1 MEKNFFIDISGFTKT
16 TEELI
21 HNSKYGAE
29 IITDIINVIFG
40 KTIEKIYQYNG
51 YVLLFAGDA
60 IMINIEESMLKDVE
74 NTLKENINILN
85 KKIGI
90 NLGFKTEMLDKIYNP
105 HLIRCNKRNFLFFHP
120 DYSNI
125 LYSDIEDKINLEY
138 PEIIKELKLK
148 NFQGELREI
157 PASFINISKEYTVE
171 NLKPFLQRL
180 INDADENKIY
190 LNKIEYADK
199 GWNILVVSGLPESIE
214 NAHYR
219 LIMFLKRVLLLAKS
233 SGIDIKIGCTLNKGF
248 AGFVGNEKRWE
259 YTFIGGNINLAAR
272 IAYNGKNN
280 SIFTDTNF
288 YKSLSDRF
296 DFQFVDH
303 FDFKGFKEKIQI
315 YSVGDEKKEQH
326 IYIYVNRDEE
336 LNRSLNFLYEN
347 GKVLFLEGSGG
358 VGKTTFLFDLLQ
370 NLNKNYIKIIA
381 DDKKQ
386 PYSSIISLMEKIKTY
401 NFQKFNTQKILLES
415 EKIFDLENKFKF
427 LFKNIREDLTFVF
440 DDSHLL
446 DDNSLKLIKWAF
458 FNKNDNISFIFSG
471 RDFSRFEFVKSKLN
485 QYKFEIIRLK
495 NFDAHQVKEFVE
507 RFLSL
512 KISNKDISTFYKI
525 SDGNPLYLYQLLTFL
540 KNEKYIET
548 KDNSSVI
555 TVDLEKIPYSLKELV
570 LLKFD
575 KLPEKSKDFIETG
588 ALIGEEFKNK
598 IVLNSIEVEEK
609 DFSQISLP
617 AIDNKLIS
625 LKDQFVS
632 KFYHSLVKEIIQDRM
647 IKKRIQQIS
656 KKIAEELKKFSDD
669 PYSLMQAGDFFS
681 ITLDSQNSYES
692 YIESFELF
700 YKQKNYEYCIHTL
713 KKLFSLTEISIN
725 EKYKLFPLFS
735 KISKVKMNLELLK
748 MATNNLYGI
757 IDQTDIFE
765 KEFFEDIIDSLL
777 YFARD
782 LNNAFK
788 ILEIYKTRFGQ
799 NFYYLKTLVKYEE
812 FKGENISKSIEIL
825 KKIKKLQMT
834 KEEFFLFKILIA
846 TTYFFYSLKKKIVY
860 KTIKEL
866 EILKDDINDKELIV
880 NYYSFLKSFYLHTNR
895 LDEAEK
901 IIKQLLKYSKHIDR
915 ADILNDLS
923 IIYSNKFFATKDLK
937 YLKRATK
944 YQKKSYQ
951 ILRYEMKLNDLP
963 LITTNLA
970 MNYSL
975 LGNVK
980 MMLKYLYE
988 GLLYGLEIDHPIETP
1003 YNYVLL
1009 MLFIY
1014 QRGCYKLGY
1023 KLNDFILN
1031 YKYQIDISVDAFII
1045 KYFETKDEKYLKK
1058 ANYYLRRLL
1067 FRENTPPYTISLELF
1082 FNKYYFDGNKKGLS
1096 RLKKMIEKFEKSSR
1110 LRESTIFKLKLTRF
1124 IIDIENKKITK
1135 KIVEKS
1141 LKEIENQKYI
1151 SLVSSQLYFSY
1162 AKLLYEENDQTFKK
1176 YFLKSYIIARKLRYF
1191 NMCNLIEKYCV
1202 QNNIMKRKFIKENLK
1217 TLKIIDEMNKIE
1229 ELETFV
1235 DWFLNLT
1242 Y

>member
-21 HNSKYGAE
+21 QNSKYGAE

-40 KTIEKIYQYNG
+40 KTIEKIYQNNG

-60 IMINIEESMLKDVE
+60 IMINLEKVLLKDIE
-74 NTLKENINILN
+74 STLKENIENLN

-90 NLGFKTEMLDKIYNP
+90 NLGFRIEELDRIYKP
-105 HLIRCNKRNFLFFHP
+105 HLLKCNKRNFLFFHP
-120 DYSNI
+120 DDSNI
-125 LYSDIEDKINLEY
+125 LYSDIENNINLEY
-138 PEIIKELKLK
+138 PEIIKDLKLK

-157 PASFINISKEYTVE
+157 PASFINISKEYSVE
-171 NLKPFLQRL
+171 NLKFFLQKI
-180 INDADENKIY
+180 INGADDNKIY
-190 LNKIEYADK
+190 VNKIEYADK

-219 LIMFLKRVLLLAKS
+219 LIIFLKKVLDLAKK

-248 AGFVGNEKRWE
+248 AGFVGNKKRWE

-272 IAYNGKNN
+272 IAYNGTKN

-288 YKSLSDRF
+288 YKSLFDRF

-303 FDFKGFKEKIQI
+303 FEFKGFKEKVQI
-315 YSVGDEKKEQH
+315 YSVGEEKKEQN
-326 IYIYVNRDEE
+326 IYIYVNREQE
-336 LNRSLNFLYEN
+336 LISSLNLLKEN
-347 GKVLFLEGSGG
+347 GVILFLEGSGG
-358 VGKTTFLFDLLQ
+358 VGKTTFLFDLLLR
-370 NLNKNYIKIIA
+370 LNKDHIKIIV
-381 DDKKQ
+381 DGKKQ
-386 PYSSIISLMEKIKTY
+386 PYSSIISLIEKFKTY
-401 NFQKFNTQKILLES
+401 NFQNFNTQKILLES
-415 EKIFDLENKFKF
+415 EKILDLEKKFKF
-427 LFKNIREDLTFVF
+427 IFQNVQENLILIF
-440 DDSHLL
+440 DDAHLL
-446 DDNSLKLIKWAF
+446 DDNSLKLLKWAF
-458 FNKNDNISFIFSG
+458 FNKNDNINFIFSG
-471 RDFSRFEFVKSKLN
+471 RDISIFEFAKSKLN

-495 NFDAHQVKEFVE
+495 NFDEKQTREFVE

-512 KISNKDISTFYKI
+512 KISNKDILTFHKI
-525 SDGNPLYLYQLLTFL
+525 SDGNPLYLYQLLSFL
-540 KNEKYIET
+540 KNEKLIEI
-548 KDNSSVI
+548 KGDNSVLTI
-555 TVDLEKIPYSLKELV
+555 DLEKIPYTLKELV

-575 KLPEKSKDFIETG
+575 KLPEKSKDFVETG

-598 IVLNSIEVEEK
+598 IVLNSIEVDEK
-609 DFSQISLP
+609 NFSKISFP
-617 AIDNKLIS
+617 AVDNKLIS
-625 LKDQFVS
+625 PKDQFIS

-681 ITLDSQNSYES
+681 FALDLENSYKC
-692 YIESFELF
+692 YIESFQLF
-700 YKQKNYEYCIHTL
+700 YKNKNYEYSIHTL
-713 KKLFSLTEISIN
+713 KNLFSLKEISVENRYKLFSL
-725 EKYKLFPLFS
+725 FS
-735 KISKVKMNLELLK
+735 QISKVKMNLELLK
-748 MATNNLYGI
+748 IASDHFFKI
-757 IDQTDIFE
+757 IEKIADFE
-765 KEFFEDIIDSLL
+765 KEYIEDIIDSLL

-782 LNNAFK
+782 LSSSFK
-788 ILEIYKTRFGQ
+788 ILEIYKARSGQ
-799 NFYYLKTLVKYEE
+799 NFYYLKTLLKFYEFE
-812 FKGENISKSIEIL
+812 GKNISKSFEIL
-825 KKIKKLQMT
+825 KKIKRLQMT
-834 KEEFFLFKILIA
+834 KEEYFIYKILVA
-846 TTYFFYSLKKKIVY
+846 TSYFFYSMKKNIVY
-860 KTIKEL
+860 RTIKEL
-866 EILKDDINDKELIV
+866 ERLKNDIKNKELIV
-880 NYYSFLKSFYLHTNR
+880 NYYSFLKSFYIHTNR

-901 IIKQLLKYSKHIDR
+901 IIKQLFKYSKHIDR
-915 ADILNDLS
+915 SDILNDLS

-937 YLKRATK
+937 YLKKATK
-944 YQKKSYQ
+944 YQKKSYS
-951 ILRYEMKLNDLP
+951 ILKYEMKLNDLP

-1045 KYFETKDEKYLKK
+1045 KYFETGDVTYLKK
-1058 ANYYLRRLL
+1058 ANYYLKRLL
-1067 FRENTPPYTISLELF
+1067 FRENTPPYTIYLELY
-1082 FNKYYFDGNKKGLS
+1082 FNKYYFDDDKKGLL
-1096 RLKKMIEKFEKSSR
+1096 RLKKKIEKFEKTSR
-1110 LRESTIFKLKLTRF
+1110 LRESTIFKLNLTKYV
-1124 IIDIENKKITK
+1124 IDLENKLIDEKNIAKI
-1135 KIVEKS
+1135 

-1151 SLVSSQLYFSY
+1151 SLVSSQLYFST
-1162 AKLLYEENDQTFKK
+1162 AKSLYEKSDPEFLD
-1176 YFLKSYIIARKLRYF
+1176 YILKSYKIAKNLCYF
-1191 NMCNLIEKYCV
+1191 NMCRHIENYCI
-1202 QNNIMKRKFIKENLK
+1202 QNNIPGKKFAKESLK
-1217 TLKIIDEMNKIE
+1217 TLKMIDEMNRID

-1235 DWFLNLT
+1235 NWFLNLT